1 MECSAGAFGEV
12 HMGTLK
18 KKNGSE
24 VDVAIK
30 KLKEAKNLKKH
41 IKEFFKVIL
50 SLSLSLGGTGQL
62 SGGPN
67 HAQV

>member
-1 MECSAGAFGEV
+1 
-12 HMGTLK
+12 MGTLK

-50 SLSLSLGGTGQL
+50 SLSLSLSLGGTEQL
-62 SGGPN
+62 SGRPN